1 MNIGIIVFPGTW
13 SDRDCEFAL
22 SSFKNVKTFFIWHK
36 ESIPKNI
43 DAVILP
49 GGFSYGDHLRA
60 GAIAQFSLVMKDV
73 FQLNQK
79 SFLKI
84 ISFLFIG
91 FIFKIFDSIS
101 SLS

>member
-43 DAVILP
+43 DIEFINIEKALSMLSLP
-49 GGFSYGDHLRA
+49 RE
-60 GAIAQFSLVMKDV
+60 
-73 FQLNQK
+73 
-79 SFLKI
+79 
-84 ISFLFIG
+84 IG
-91 FIFKIFDSIS
+91 LHPVTGKMITANNGRFGPYVKHENTFANIKGENDDFE
-101 SLS
+101 